1 MPTLG
6 QFLET
11 QHQGIR
17 QNPYK
22 YKVVDIYYLY
32 DVASNDDNSDI
43 KVKAARDGILYRTV
57 ESIPKELYNRH
68 IYLVEPCI
76 MEHGCLCL
84 RIVII

>member
-22 YKVVDIYYLY
+22 YKIVDILGLY
-32 DVASNDDNSDI
+32 ESSKDDNMTI
-43 KVKAARDGILYRTV
+43 KDARDGTLYQTA
-57 ESIPKELYNRH
+57 ESIPEELYNKH
-68 IYLVEPCI
+68 VYLVEPCI

>member
-22 YKVVDIYYLY
+22 YKIVDIYQVFDASRD
-32 DVASNDDNSDI
+32 DVSDLT
-43 KVKAARDGILYRTV
+43 VKEARDGTLYRTV

-68 IYLVEPCI
+68 VYLVEPCI

>member
-1 MPTLG
+1 MLTLG

-22 YKVVDIYYLY
+22 YKIVDILGLY
-32 DVASNDDNSDI
+32 ESSKDDNMT
-43 KVKAARDGILYRTV
+43 VKAARDGTLYQTV

-68 IYLVEPCI
+68 VYHVEPCI
-76 MEHGCLCL
+76 MEHGFLCL

>member
-22 YKVVDIYYLY
+22 YKIVDIYRVY
-32 DVASNDDNSDI
+32 DSSDSDV
-43 KVKAARDGILYRTV
+43 KVKEARDGVVYTTV
-57 ESIPKELYNRH
+57 ESIPEELHNRLVY
-68 IYLVEPCI
+68 IVEPDI
-76 MEHGCLCL
+76 SETGCLYL